1 MNEHLIPLMTT
12 EVFRKLPDQAT
23 ELINRLVFEANENK
37 ISMAELTN
45 EIIVLK
51 QQVADLEKAQP
62 VPPSP
67 TPTGEWVQ
75 VLAFDVTRMGT
86 TPGRCLGNVQLGFGF
101 EYGSYNSARE
111 DMEAQIA
118 NGTLHAELPPADV
131 AVPIYYNNSMAAG
144 HVAVSDHGI
153 IYSDGVMYGS
163 IDAVTSGYRGW
174 GELVGGRR
182 VVMPVQ

>member
-1 MNEHLIPLMTT
+1 MISHLIPLITPEMY
-12 EVFRKLPDQAT
+12 RHLPDQTT
-23 ELINRLVFEANENK
+23 EILNRLIAEVNESRATMVEMQNAIIALQK
-37 ISMAELTN
+37 
-45 EIIVLK
+45 EIKNIT
-51 QQVADLEKAQP
+51 P
-62 VPPSP
+62 TPTPP

-75 VLAFDVTRMGT
+75 VLAFDVPLMGN
-86 TPGRCLGNVQLGFGF
+86 TPHMCLENVQLGYGF
-101 EYGSYNSARE
+101 QYGDYNSARE
-111 DMEAQIA
+111 DMNAQIA

-182 VVMPVQ
+182 VVAPAP

>member
-23 ELINRLVFEANENK
+23 ELINRLVYEANENK
-37 ISMAELTN
+37 LAMAELTN

-51 QQVADLEKAQP
+51 QQVADLQP
-62 VPPSP
+62 TPPTPP
-67 TPTGEWVQ
+67 TPTGDWVQ

-86 TPGRCLGNVQLGFGF
+86 TPGLCLGNVQLGYGF
-101 EYGSYNSARE
+101 EYGDYNSARE
-111 DMEAQIA
+111 DMNAQIA

-174 GELVGGRR
+174 GELVGGHR
-182 VVMPVQ
+182 VVAPAP

>member
-1 MNEHLIPLMTT
+1 MRQQRIPLLTT
-12 EVFRKLPDQAT
+12 EEFRRFPDQT
-23 ELINRLVFEANENK
+23 VEILNRLIADVNQYQADRTE
-37 ISMAELTN
+37 ITN
-45 EIIVLK
+45 AILSLRK
-51 QQVADLEKAQP
+51 QVKNITPAP
-62 VPPSP
+62 PPSP

-86 TPGRCLGNVQLGFGF
+86 TPGRCLGNVQLGYGF
-101 EYGSYNSARE
+101 EYGDYSSARE
-111 DMEAQIA
+111 DMNAQIA

-163 IDAVTSGYRGW
+163 IDAVASGYRGW

-182 VVMPVQ
+182 VVAPAP